1 MICAG
6 LCPKAPRAAAARRT
20 PRAESSTW
28 RARTNSQDLV
38 ARTRPPN
45 RSAGST
51 GCAHRP
57 RCLADAYQVE
67 IRDAGRTAT
76 HTHTHTHT
84 RARTHIHTKAD
95 KATRHTRADAPAH
108 TFGNTRAQPAIKQNG
123 PQVADRRLWR
133 AQLNGPR
140 MLQKHQHTQRSRFHH
155 LDAKTACGKPCGKQ
169 RRLNGSSA
177 DTTTLGS
184 NRAPRALEAR
194 TSCRRQ
200 QTLGPS
206 HVPPKATQD
215 AAAATQRWPSS
226 APAKRATN
234 KVATASP
241 EPVRAPNP
249 RTTVKS

>member
-1 MICAG
+1 MRRPVPESPACRSG
-6 LCPKAPRAAAARRT
+6 PPHAPRRIQHLARADEQPGLGRTHAPAKQERWKHRVRTGRAAL
-20 PRAESSTW
+20 PMP
-28 RARTNSQDLV
+28 
-38 ARTRPPN
+38 TRLKFVM
-45 RSAGST
+45 R
-51 GCAHRP
+51 
-57 RCLADAYQVE
+57 
-67 IRDAGRTAT
+67 AGRR

-108 TFGNTRAQPAIKQNG
+108 TFGNTRAQPAIKQNA

-206 HVPPKATQD
+206 HVPPKAAQD